1 MAGRHAGVQALE
13 RRPVRGAHRSG
24 RPDRARVVRHRGRQ
38 DGASAWLHQEVPE
51 GPKRRSGDRPQEI
64 EIVSERKMT
73 AARKNPHLG
82 TRFEDFLAQDGALEA
97 ATLVATK
104 RVLAWRIA
112 ELMKKQ
118 RVTKTMLAKRMKT
131 SRAALDR
138 LLDDR
143 NTAVTLQTMGR
154 AAAVL
159 GQELTI
165 TLRSAA

>member
-1 MAGRHAGVQALE
+1 
-13 RRPVRGAHRSG
+13 
-24 RPDRARVVRHRGRQ
+24 
-38 DGASAWLHQEVPE
+38 
-51 GPKRRSGDRPQEI
+51 
-64 EIVSERKMT
+64 MT
-73 AARKNPHLG
+73 AAKKNPHLG
-82 TRFEDFLAQDGALEA
+82 TRFENFLAEDGILEA

-118 RVTKTMLAKRMKT
+118 RVTKTVLAKRMKT

-138 LLDDR
+138 LLDDT

-165 TLRSAA
+165 TLRNAA